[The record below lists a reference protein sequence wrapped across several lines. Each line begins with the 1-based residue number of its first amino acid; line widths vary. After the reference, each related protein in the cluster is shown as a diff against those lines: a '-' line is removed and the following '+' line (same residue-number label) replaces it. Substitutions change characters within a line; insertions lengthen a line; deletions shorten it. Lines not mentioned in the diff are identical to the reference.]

1 MLINDRAKRIAT
13 AVLVGGLILAGCGQQ
28 KAAGGPPGPAEVV
41 ILTVSPEKIA
51 TTMELSGRTSAFRA
65 AEIRPQVNGI
75 IQKRLFVEGSDVKVG
90 QELYQIDPAPF
101 QAALDNAKA
110 ALGRAEANLP
120 AIRSRSERFRE
131 LLVDK
136 AVSQQDYD
144 DATAALKQCE
154 ADVQYWKATVETA
167 RISLGYTRITAPIS
181 GRIGKSNVTEGAL
194 VTAHQPV
201 ALATIQQLDPI
212 YVDLPQSTSE
222 LLRLQ
227 QRMADGRLNRDGKN
241 QNRVR
246 LMLEDGTPYPLEGT
260 LQFRDVTVDPSTG
273 SVILRVVVPNPKGV
287 LLPGMFIRTVVQEGI
302 NTQAILIP
310 QQAVSRDPK
319 GNPLTLIVDAE
330 SKVQVRPLVLDRAM
344 GDRWLVASGLAAG
357 DRVIVEGIQKVRPG
371 APVKIVPAPVK
382 IVPAGAGSE
391 NKDGEPGKTAPAP
404 AAKAN

>member
-1 MLINDRAKRIAT
+1 MQISERFKLMA
-13 AVLVGGLILAGCGQQ
+13 AVGIIFGLVLASCGQQ

-75 IQKRLFVEGSDVKVG
+75 IQKRLFVEGSEVKVG
-90 QELYQIDPAPF
+90 QVLYQIDPAPF
-101 QAALDNAKA
+101 HAVLDNAKA
-110 ALGRAEANLP
+110 ALGKAEANLP

-144 DATAALKQCE
+144 DANAALKQSE
-154 ADVQYWKATVETA
+154 AEVQYWKATVETA
-167 RISLGYTRITAPIS
+167 RINLGYTRITAPIS

-194 VTAHQPV
+194 VTGHQPV

-212 YVDLPQSTSE
+212 YVDLPQSTAE

-273 SVILRVVVPNPKGV
+273 SVILRVVAPNPKGI

-330 SKVQVRPLVLDRAM
+330 GKVQVRPLAIDRAI

-371 APVKIVPAPVK
+371 APVKIVPT
-382 IVPAGAGSE
+382 GAGGE
-391 NKDGEPGKTAPAP
+391 NKGGEPGKTAPTP